1 MGGWK
6 SSPLCPVSPEIPAP
20 LLQTVPGIFSSARVN
35 SCVFVSHSEAGME
48 EVQDCSLGGAVPDGI
63 CIAKAKTS
71 TIASSVN
78 LKAKS
83 PD

>member
-1 MGGWK
+1 MFL
-6 SSPLCPVSPEIPAP
+6 PH
-20 LLQTVPGIFSSARVN
+20 N
-35 SCVFVSHSEAGME
+35 EAGME
-48 EVQDCSLGGAVPDGI
+48 EVQDCSLGGAVGDGI

-83 PD
+83 PA